1 MWGWHQGRG
10 RQRRGS
16 CSAPLLEPLSP
27 HGRPSI
33 FHLSRKL
40 LTPAAFAVLSLL
52 RMLQLLL
59 GLLTGRVP
67 TSPQD
72 GSSASR
78 VPLNGPQCP
87 VTSHVRPV
95 KACWSSPDPEA
106 EELEHGSWKAV
117 ASSPRVHPGFPV
129 HGTDS
134 SGVLQEME
142 KLHLEPQFWL
152 PGGGSCTEVFAEK
165 DSELNGTESWHQLGC
180 SPKCGTRKGAP
191 GLADGLPCA

>member
-117 ASSPRVHPGFPV
+117 ASSHVCTLAFPSTGQTAPGFFRRWRSCILSPN
-129 HGTDS
+129 
-134 SGVLQEME
+134 SGCLV
-142 KLHLEPQFWL
+142 
-152 PGGGSCTEVFAEK
+152 V
-165 DSELNGTESWHQLGC
+165 
-180 SPKCGTRKGAP
+180 GAAQRS
-191 GLADGLPCA
+191 LLRRILS